1 MRTALITTSAMALAL
16 LAANLDQAGAQDRDT
31 GGNTGVMTTTPNDAS
46 DDAIGTRG
54 PTVGTGDV
62 APSTGAAAGAG
73 EQWYSGMGGDEI
85 VGQTL
90 YSSDGQEIG
99 EIENVVM
106 RQGGSDPEALVGVGG
121 FLGIGERSVTIP
133 LDQIQKQDD
142 RLTTSMTKE
151 SLGAMQPYDKSAYQE
166 WDSSRMLG
174 GGTGQ

>member
-1 MRTALITTSAMALAL
+1 MRTALIATSAMALAL
-16 LAANLDQAGAQDRDT
+16 LVANLDHAGAQDSDT
-31 GGNTGVMTTTPNDAS
+31 GGNTGAMTTTPNDAS

-62 APSTGAAAGAG
+62 ATGTAAGAG

-85 VGQTL
+85 VGPTL

-106 RQGGSDPEALVGVGG
+106 RQGGSNPEALVGVGG

-142 RLTTSMTKE
+142 RLTTSMSKE
-151 SLGAMQPYDKSAYQE
+151 SLGAMQAYDESGYQD
-166 WDSSRMLG
+166 WDSSR
-174 GGTGQ
+174 